1 MFAGLSWKTYYALR
15 KEVCGTPEL
24 DAILVL
30 SCGIQDNIMLLSFAS
45 FLYDIAVLLL
55 SFQKKNNFLII
66 FPPIN
71 ISHVSFTCHAC
82 VLLLL

>member
-1 MFAGLSWKTYYALR
+1 LLAHKASGEKNSGHKCLLAYLGRHYALC

-55 SFQKKNNFLII
+55 SFQKKLI
-66 FPPIN
+66 F
-71 ISHVSFTCHAC
+71 
-82 VLLLL
+82 